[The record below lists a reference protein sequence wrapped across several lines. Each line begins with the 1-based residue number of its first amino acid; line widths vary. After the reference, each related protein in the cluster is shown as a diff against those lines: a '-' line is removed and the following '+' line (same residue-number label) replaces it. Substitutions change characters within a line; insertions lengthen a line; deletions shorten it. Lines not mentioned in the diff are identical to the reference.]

1 MWRLVLDRAAPVVE
15 GSRNSQSFFVVHQ
28 NKADMTAEN
37 CTTVDSH
44 RCFVVVAGF
53 AEDNFESEHSEGLDF
68 VDSKA
73 VADSPDFVEVGSM
86 NSGVVD
92 TAVDRTVH
100 RDQAW
105 SMPVADT
112 SRNSVGILPC

>member
-15 GSRNSQSFFVVHQ
+15 GSHNSQSFFVVRQ

-44 RCFVVVAGF
+44 RCFVVVAGL
-53 AEDNFESEHSEGLDF
+53 AEDNFERMRPVGLDF

-73 VADSPDFVEVGSM
+73 VADSPDFAGVNSM

-92 TAVDRTVH
+92 TAVDRAVH

-112 SRNSVGILPC
+112 SRNSAGILLC